1 MQPVHRELTSDMS
14 GCSEG
19 DIKPTLH
26 PSPSAYSVHTEITR
40 AGAHVQSDFTVTL
53 FTVQMKLQHQ
63 FLSIL
68 SVTMYK
74 CYQYMVQTAAWIYRI
89 FIIKLK

>member
-19 DIKPTLH
+19 DITPMLH
-26 PSPSAYSVHTEITR
+26 PSPSACSVHTEITR
-40 AGAHVQSDFTVTL
+40 TEAHVQSDFTVTSETL

-68 SVTMYK
+68 LVTMYK
-74 CYQYMVQTAAWIYRI
+74 YYQYTVQTAA
-89 FIIKLK
+89 